1 MKLERMMA
9 ITILLLNRK
18 RVQAQ
23 ELADR
28 MEVSLR
34 TIYRDLESLNLAGIP
49 IVSYTGA
56 EGGYEIMDSFRL
68 DRQMLSFDELVALS
82 TALRGLQSTQVLDQS
97 NMDRLLNKVGALI
110 SQTEQGRFTERE
122 QVLVD
127 FTPWRNSDTERI
139 KYASLQQ
146 AIHANKLIQFSYTDG
161 QGSESERTIEPMGLV
176 LKRYAWYLHG
186 YCLSREDYRIFK
198 LSRIS
203 NLQMLAESY
212 NRRTV
217 TLNELNERMGI
228 PPAISKQT
236 FDLVLQFADEAKVA
250 AVDYFDESTI
260 EKLPDGSL
268 LVRTTLPNEKW
279 LIGFLLR
286 YKTSIR
292 VLEPAHIAAEVRR
305 TALKIA
311 AMYPDADPIDVDS
324 LQNH

>member
-110 SQTEQGRFTERE
+110 SQTEQGRLTERE
-122 QVLVD
+122 QLLVD
-127 FTPWRNSDTERI
+127 FTPWRNSDTERN
-139 KYASLQQ
+139 KYTSLQQ

-161 QGSESERTIEPMGLV
+161 NGNESERTIEPMGLV

-198 LSRIS
+198 LSRIR
-203 NLQMLAESY
+203 NLQMLTESY

-228 PPAISKQT
+228 PPAISNQT
-236 FDLVLQFADEAKVA
+236 FDLVLQFTDEAKVA

-268 LVRTTLPNEKW
+268 LVRTTLPDEKW

-286 YKTSIR
+286 YKTNIR

-305 TALKIA
+305 TALEIA
-311 AMYPDADPIDVDS
+311 AMYPDQKDEGDS
-324 LQNH
+324 